1 MTASITSP
9 LRLLALLMLVL
20 VLPLSAHAQRQPL
33 TVPGKQSLFQRI
45 ITRPGA
51 ELAPQP
57 GAAGRQVPGFSVFY
71 VYGRQGE
78 SIEVGDTA
86 DGRTAGFIKAEKAI
100 DWRHTM
106 VLAFT
111 NPAGRDRAMFLRDEA
126 VARPAWIAPD
136 RAARGAA
143 FRAAA
148 QAGQQGDVVA
158 LEPENWVDISRE
170 FYLLPILSATRLDP
184 ERGEPATMLSVISAP
199 AQQAPPPPPNPDALR
214 NFRGAVVFVVDTTIS
229 MQPYIDRTKEA
240 IRRVVERI
248 GDTVVRDNFRFGLIT
263 YRDFITGRE
272 PNDYVVQ
279 VVSPPSLSDPPDAIL
294 SRMAPVAEA
303 RASNDDFD
311 EDPLAGIKA
320 AAELDWSGF
329 AGRYIVLISDA
340 GGREPPD
347 PKSSTGLSMDDA
359 NTLVRETAKAA
370 TYAIHLRTP
379 EGRNDHARAERQYR
393 QLTQFPGTQPLYFPV
408 AEGRVNDFGEIVD
421 RLTDA
426 ILQQVA
432 NAVGRPV
439 AGLRAQAPQGQTQQ
453 GQTQQRLSEQTQVVG
468 NAMRLAYLGRAN
480 ETVAP
485 DVVQSVVMDED
496 WTDPTPAR
504 RPLEVRVLL
513 TRNQLSDLAATV
525 KAITE
530 SGNAGRL
537 SPETMFSNLRGA
549 MAAVTRDPRRIR
561 EFQRLGGTFGEFLDD
576 LPYQSQIM
584 EITQDQWVNMG
595 AAERRT
601 ILNALSSKLRL
612 YEEFARQPQLW
623 VNLDR
628 ERNPGEQMYPVPLS
642 SLP

>member
-1 MTASITSP
+1 MMAAALKHP
-9 LRLLALLMLVL
+9 LLALLLPVL
-20 VLPLSAHAQRQPL
+20 LAVLLLPAGAAAQRQPL
-33 TVPGKQSLFQRI
+33 LIAGKQNLFQRI

-51 ELAPQP
+51 EIAPRP
-57 GAAGRQVPGFSVFY
+57 GAAGRPVPGFSVFY
-71 VYGRQGE
+71 VYGRQGDQV
-78 SIEVGDTA
+78 EVGDTA
-86 DGRTAGFIKAEKAI
+86 DGRIAGFIPAAKAI

-111 NPAGRDRAMFLRDEA
+111 NPAGRERAMFLHDET
-126 VARPAWIAPD
+126 VARDAWLAPD

-148 QAGQQGDVVA
+148 SAGQAGEVVA
-158 LEPENWVDISRE
+158 LEPETWVDISRE
-170 FYLLPILSATRLDP
+170 FYLLPILAATRLDP

-199 AQQAPPPPPNPDALR
+199 AARPAPPPPNPDALR
-214 NFRGAVVFVVDTTIS
+214 NFKGAVVFVVDTTIS

-240 IRRVVERI
+240 IRRVVARI
-248 GDTVVRDNFRFGLIT
+248 GDTVVRDNFRFGLIA
-263 YRDFITGRE
+263 YRDFVTGRE
-272 PNDYVVQ
+272 PGEDYVVKM
-279 VVSPPSLSDPPDAIL
+279 VSPPALADPPDAIL

-329 AGRYIVLISDA
+329 AGRYIVLITDA

-347 PKSSTGLSMDDA
+347 PKASTGLTMSDA
-359 NTLVRETAKAA
+359 STLVRETAKAA
-370 TYAIHLRTP
+370 TYVIHLRTP
-379 EGRNDHARAERQYR
+379 EGRNNHARAERQYR
-393 QLTQFPGTQPLYFPV
+393 QLSQFPGTQPLYFPV
-408 AEGRVNDFGEIVD
+408 AEGRVNDFGAIVD
-421 RLTDA
+421 QLTDA

-439 AGLRAQAPQGQTQQ
+439 AGLRAEAPQGQQ
-453 GQTQQRLSEQTQVVG
+453 QQRLAEQTQIVG
-468 NAMRLAYLGRAN
+468 NAMRLAYLGRVD
-480 ETVAP
+480 ETTAP
-485 DVVQSVVMDED
+485 DVVQSVVMDQD
-496 WTDPTPAR
+496 WTDPTPSR

-525 KAITE
+525 QAIIE

-537 SPETMFSNLRGA
+537 SPETMFSHLRGA

-584 EITQDQWVNMG
+584 EITEDQWVNMG
-595 AAERRT
+595 AGERRT
-601 ILNALSSKLRL
+601 ILNALGSKLRL

-623 VNLDR
+623 VSLDR
-628 ERNPGEQMYPVPLS
+628 VRDPGEQMYPVPLS
-642 SLP
+642 ALP